1 MIGKKNDLIKWLLEA
16 PDKEYELK
24 EHRKSRSLNANAYF
38 HVLCQKIAEATK
50 QSLIE
55 VKNQLICGYGYMDTE
70 VGCVILK
77 DGIEWKRIETIH
89 LMPTTSTRTMDD
101 GKLWRVYRVM
111 RGSHTY
117 DTKEMAHLID
127 MTVEEAK
134 GLDIETLPPHELER
148 LKEAWNG
155 EHTSGRK

>member
-1 MIGKKNDLIKWLLEA
+1 MIGNRNDLIKWLLEA
-16 PDKEYELK
+16 PDVEYEVN
-24 EHRKSRSLNANAYF
+24 EHKKKRSLNANAYF
-38 HVLCQKIAEATK
+38 HVLCNKIAEATK
-50 QSLIE
+50 QSMIE
-55 VKNQLICGYGYMDTE
+55 VKNQLICDYGYMDTE

-148 LKEAWNG
+148 LKEAWHG